1 MHATDGEKSM
11 PCRGWWEQVFYGRQP
26 MEPLE
31 VSLAGRRIDGR
42 GSDVVGTFALE
53 GFVATDGRVSIEK
66 RYLGRH
72 SVMYEGQ
79 CDGEG
84 RMWGVWALAG
94 YNGRWMIEL
103 GRRATADADD
113 ASPIVPRSS
122 T

>member
-1 MHATDGEKSM
+1 MTVPDADRSI

-26 MEPLE
+26 MDPLA
-31 VSLAGRRIDGR
+31 VTFDGRRIDGR
-42 GSDVVGTFALE
+42 GSDVVGAFALQ
-53 GFVATDGRVSIEK
+53 GFVAADGRVSIEK

-84 RMWGVWALAG
+84 KLWGVWALAG

-103 GRRATADADD
+103 GRVPGGGDRID
-113 ASPIVPRSS
+113 PLVPRAS

>member
-1 MHATDGEKSM
+1 MTVPDADRSI

-26 MEPLE
+26 MDPLA
-31 VSLAGRRIDGR
+31 VTFDGRRIDGR
-42 GSDVVGTFALE
+42 GSDVVGSFALE
-53 GFVATDGRVSIEK
+53 GFVAADGRVSIEK

-84 RMWGVWALAG
+84 KLWGVWALAG

-103 GRRATADADD
+103 GRAPGGGDRID
-113 ASPIVPRSS
+113 PLVPRAS